1 MLPAVSYRCFLT
13 QIYSFYN
20 GGLFFSTALLTAI
33 AIISLYAFL
42 LLVET
47 RNKVPVSFGDIGG
60 ILYGRFMRMAVLTAI
75 TFSQVRCR
83 RK

>member
-1 MLPAVSYRCFLT
+1 MALLT
-13 QIYSFYN
+13 FHRRFYN

-33 AIISLYAFL
+33 AIISLFSFL

-60 ILYGRFMRMAVLTAI
+60 ILYGRFMRFAVLTAI
-75 TFSQVRCR
+75 TFSQVW
-83 RK
+83 